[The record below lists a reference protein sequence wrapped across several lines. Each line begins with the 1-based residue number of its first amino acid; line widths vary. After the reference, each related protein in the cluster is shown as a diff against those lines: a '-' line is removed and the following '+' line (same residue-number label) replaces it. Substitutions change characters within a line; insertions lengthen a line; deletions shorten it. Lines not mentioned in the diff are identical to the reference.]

1 MLALR
6 SMAALTKYET
16 VDEIFARHLD
26 AQYAEWLAEEEE
38 EIALQCRSEAEL
50 DGIFSKR
57 GVV

>member
-38 EIALQCRSEAEL
+38 IALQCRSEAEL